1 MKKIFT
7 FVLGLGMAT
16 GVFAQSFELNYAQ
29 SVPPTIYAN
38 LVEEAVVDYVF
49 IKNISA
55 GDKVVRAER
64 TVNTVNTNGTYTQ
77 ETYFCWDNCYGSGTS
92 LSSNVGVTIPSGGSF
107 NAFSI
112 HFNANTVSGCAD
124 VTMRFFDKV
133 NSADF
138 VEQSFKFCANETGT
152 SIQDE
157 IKGGN
162 ALESPYPNPV
172 SDILN
177 VKFQLPR
184 SVKDAQ
190 VQLIDMTGKTIK
202 THTLSGTYG
211 LMVLDVQELPEG
223 LYYMIMTGEGAVI
236 GSQKVIVKH

>member
-7 FVLGLGMAT
+7 FVLGLGLSA
-16 GVFAQSFELNYAQ
+16 GAFAQSFELNYA
-29 SVPPTIYAN
+29 SAVPPVIYAT

-49 IKNISA
+49 IKNIS
-55 GDKVVRAER
+55 GSDKVVRAER

-77 ETYFCWDNCYGSGTS
+77 ESYFCWDNCYGSGTS

-107 NAFSI
+107 NAFSM
-112 HFNANTVSGCAD
+112 HFNANTVPGCAN

-133 NSADF
+133 NTADF
-138 VEQSFKFCANETGT
+138 VEQSFQFCANETGT
-152 SIQDE
+152 SILDE
-157 IKGGN
+157 IKNGN

-190 VQLIDMTGKTIK
+190 VQLIDMTGKTIR
-202 THTLSGTYG
+202 THTPGGTYG
-211 LMVLDVQELPEG
+211 MMVWDMQELPEG

-236 GSQKVIVKH
+236 GSQKIMVKH